1 MSRTAISPDV
11 LASLNDA
18 QREAVM
24 HFEGPILVLAGA
36 GSGKTRVLTTRIAR
50 LIEHHGVDPR
60 HILAVTFTNK
70 AAGEM
75 RERVARLLGA
85 EPEGM
90 WAGTFHAIGARLLRR
105 EAPLVGRTAS
115 FTIYDEDDSLA
126 LVRRVMEQAR
136 ISTKDWA
143 PKALRAEISDA
154 KNALVTPEEYAAR
167 ALHPVERAAAV
178 VYPLL
183 ERALREANA
192 ADFDDLLVLPVRL
205 LEQHHDRLA
214 EYRRRFQ
221 FILVDEYQDTNRA
234 QYRLITLLG
243 GEHGNVLVVGD
254 DDQSIYGWRGADIR
268 NILDFE
274 KDFPAARV
282 VRLEENYR
290 STPQVLEV
298 ANVVISAN
306 TSRRGKTL
314 RATRGA
320 GETVTLVGSLDER
333 DEAEFVTTELLARR
347 AADAT
352 LALRDIAVLY
362 RTNAQSR
369 SLEEAFRMR
378 AIPYRL
384 VGAVRFY
391 DRREI
396 RDLVSYLKLIANPAD
411 DEAFR
416 RAVTVPRRGLGEST
430 IEQLTERARAAGVP
444 LLAAAGRPD
453 LQDGMRPPARTALL
467 AFAALIT
474 RHRDKA
480 ADSAVD
486 ELLLRLIEDI
496 RYEDALRAEGKEGL
510 DRLDNVKELITG
522 AAETVIDEGGE
533 LGLTPLDHF
542 LQRAMLVTD
551 FDRQSADADAVTL
564 MTLHNAKGLEFPLVF
579 ITGLEEGLFPL
590 SRAHDAPNELEEERR
605 LFYVGITRAKRKLFL
620 SHARSRRR
628 NGETMPSVPSSFLR
642 TIPESLV
649 EQRATIRLR
658 ATGRAVLPQSAAM
671 RRPGEP
677 VVRRTSRWDP
687 DIDASQD
694 APRFVKGERVKHP
707 RFGSGTVMELSGTG
721 RETKVTVDFDD
732 EEVGRK
738 RLVVAYAGLERDW
751 E

>member
-154 KNALVTPEEYAAR
+154 KNALVTPEEYAAH
-167 ALHPVERAAAV
+167 ALHPVERTAAV

-205 LEQHHDRLA
+205 LEQHPDRLA

-430 IEQLTERARAAGVP
+430 IEQLAERARAAGVP

>member
-1 MSRTAISPDV
+1 MSRTVTEPDV

-60 HILAVTFTNK
+60 HVLAVTFTNK

-75 RERVARLLGA
+75 RERVSRLLGA

-136 ISTKDWA
+136 ISTKEWA

-154 KNALVTPEEYAAR
+154 KNALVTPEEYAQHA
-167 ALHPVERAAAV
+167 AHPVERAAAV

-192 ADFDDLLVLPVRL
+192 ADFDDLLVLPVRI
-205 LEQHHDRLA
+205 LEQNPERLA

-221 FILVDEYQDTNRA
+221 FLLVDEYQDTNRA
-234 QYRLITLLG
+234 QYRLISLLG

-290 STPQVLEV
+290 STPQVLDL
-298 ANVVISAN
+298 ANLVISAN

-314 RATRGA
+314 RATRDA

-333 DEAEFVTTELLARR
+333 DEAEFVTTELLSRR
-347 AADAT
+347 NADHA
-352 LALRDIAVLY
+352 LALHDIAVLY

-369 SLEEAFRMR
+369 SLEEAFRLR

-416 RAVTVPRRGLGEST
+416 RAVGVPRRGLGDST
-430 IEQLTERARAAGVP
+430 VEQLTERARAAGVP
-444 LLAAAGRPD
+444 LLAAAARPD
-453 LQDGMRPPARTALL
+453 LQDGLRPAARQALV
-467 AFAALIT
+467 AFAALIM
-474 RHRDKA
+474 RHRERA
-480 ADSAVD
+480 ADASVD
-486 ELLLRLIEDI
+486 ELLLQLIEDI
-496 RYEDALRAEGKEGL
+496 RYEDFLKSEGKEGL
-510 DRLDNVKELITG
+510 DRLDNVRELITG
-522 AAETVIDEGGE
+522 AAETVIDDGGE

-551 FDRQSADADAVTL
+551 FDRQNADADAVTL

-628 NGETMPSVPSSFLR
+628 NGETMPSIPSSFLR
-642 TIPESLV
+642 GIESMV

-658 ATGRAVLPQSAAM
+658 ATGRGVMPQSAAM

-677 VVRRTSRWDP
+677 VVRRSSKWDP

-694 APRFVKGERVKHP
+694 APRFVKGERVRHA
-707 RFGSGTVMELSGTG
+707 RFGTGTVMELSGTG
-721 RETKVTVDFDD
+721 KETKVTIDFDD

-738 RLVVAYAGLERDW
+738 RLVVAYAGLERGW